1 MTLSTWWYHAACFY
15 AETFL
20 LLRKS
25 TKMLKELLF
34 LAQISTK
41 SFDPA
46 IVLMWEEGEG
56 KMN

>member
-1 MTLSTWWYHAACFY
+1 
-15 AETFL
+15 
-20 LLRKS
+20 
-25 TKMLKELLF
+25 MLKELLF